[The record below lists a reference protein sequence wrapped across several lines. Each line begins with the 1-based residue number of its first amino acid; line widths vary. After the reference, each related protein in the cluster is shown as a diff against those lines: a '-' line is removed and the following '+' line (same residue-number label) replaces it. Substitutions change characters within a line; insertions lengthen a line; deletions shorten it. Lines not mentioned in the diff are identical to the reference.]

1 MTQENP
7 PNGHAAEP
15 HVETPSQDPWRAFAY
30 VVSGVA
36 VYGFAGWGLDQW
48 WNTDYMVAIGIVA
61 GAALGIYLTWK
72 AFNVPPIPADNDKF
86 LDK

>member
-1 MTQENP
+1 MTQENS

-15 HVETPSQDPWRAFAY
+15 HVETAGQDPWRAFAY

-48 WNTDYMVAIGIVA
+48 WDTNFMVAIGIVV

-72 AFNVPPIPADNDKF
+72 AFTPPDPADNDKF
-86 LDK
+86 LNQ